1 MKIKSKGLGRRELVM
16 DFRDYELR
24 REGDELVVEGTI
36 TEPVTWDF
44 SIRMAPSDIPGMLH
58 VGLSAKTFGLGLR
71 WAKNLIFGRRGGSIG
86 VAPDP
91 PVARSARAASPGA
104 TPLRPV
110 RPRSVPR
117 APDGPPTV
125 VPIGAADAPV
135 VSAPADGRRGSA
147 VAAHRQ
153 TNGSKPPART
163 AAALAS
169 PVGGRRSVRAAGTT
183 HRSRPEQRERHP

>member
-44 SIRMAPSDIPGMLH
+44 SIRMAPSDIPGMLR

-71 WAKNLIFGRRGGSIG
+71 WAKNLVFGGRGGSVG

-91 PVARSARAASPGA
+91 PVARPARAASPA
-104 TPLRPV
+104 ASPLRRPV
-110 RPRSVPR
+110 RPRSVPP
-117 APDGPPTV
+117 APEGTPTV
-125 VPIGAADAPV
+125 VPIGEADAPV
-135 VSAPADGRRGSA
+135 VSAPAVGR
-147 VAAHRQ
+147 
-153 TNGSKPPART
+153 
-163 AAALAS
+163 
-169 PVGGRRSVRAAGTT
+169 
-183 HRSRPEQRERHP
+183 